1 MLILI
6 FLHILLF
13 FFFFQFQAKQFINIC
28 MEHDVYDF
36 DTAYV

>member
-13 FFFFQFQAKQFINIC
+13 FFFQFQVKQFINIC

>member
-13 FFFFQFQAKQFINIC
+13 FFFQFQAKQFISIC